1 MEIYSSYACKI
12 KGQQNILKETV
23 RIYRAAVDFFLD
35 VCLKHWDDILLLK
48 TALDK
53 RAYIEAV
60 THATKE
66 NKIIWYDFDQA
77 FYKFP
82 SYLRRSAMTEAIG
95 KVSSYKSNLQNWE
108 QENPTTR
115 GNCPA
120 LPKAGRTYPCLYKK
134 NTFLQT
140 GVYTAKIKV
149 WIRNTWDW
157 MDITFQKSDMDYLIK
172 HCSTREHGA
181 PSLLKKGKQWFLSF
195 PFQEQMEL
203 VKTPAKEQ
211 VILAVDL
218 GINNACVCSV
228 MKADGTVLGR
238 RFVKLSREYDCLL
251 HKLNHIKRAQCHG
264 SRKVSVLWRLA
275 NYVNDDIAAKTAA
288 AIVDTAVLYNVDVI
302 VFEHLDLNARK
313 RGSKKQKLH
322 LWKARKVQSI
332 VTDKAHRHGMR
343 VSHIC
348 AWNTSRLAFDG
359 SGKVLRGKESSKISA
374 DNYSMCEFPSGK
386 LYHCDLNAS
395 YNIGARYFIREL
407 LKSVSVTKQQHILA
421 KVPECAKRSTCT
433 LSTLISLNAVL

>member
-12 KGQQNILKETV
+12 KGQQNILNETV
-23 RIYRAAVDFFLD
+23 RIYRAAVDFFID

-48 TALDK
+48 KALDK
-53 RAYIEAV
+53 RAYVEAV

-115 GNCPA
+115 GNRPA

-140 GVYTAKIKV
+140 GAYTAKIKV

-157 MDITFQKSDMDYLIK
+157 MDITFQKSDMDYLIN
-172 HCSTREHGA
+172 HCSAREQGA

-203 VKTPAKEQ
+203 VKTPAEEQ

-218 GINNACVCSV
+218 GINNACVCSII
-228 MKADGTVLGR
+228 KADGTVLGR
-238 RFVKLSREYDCLL
+238 KFVKLSREYDCLQ

-288 AIVDTAVLYNVDVI
+288 AILDTAVLYNVDVI
-302 VFEHLDLNARK
+302 VFEHLDLNGRK

-322 LWKARKVQSI
+322 LWKVRKVQSM

-343 VSHIC
+343 ISHIC

-359 SGKVLRGKESSKISA
+359 SGKVLRGTESSKISA
-374 DNYSMCEFPSGK
+374 NNYSMCEFPSGK

>member
-12 KGQQNILKETV
+12 KGQQNILNETV
-23 RIYRAAVDFFLD
+23 RIYRAAVDFFID

-48 TALDK
+48 KALDK
-53 RAYIEAV
+53 RAYVEAV

-115 GNCPA
+115 GNRPA

-140 GVYTAKIKV
+140 GAYTAKIKV

-172 HCSTREHGA
+172 HCSAREQGA

-203 VKTPAKEQ
+203 VKTPVEEQ

-218 GINNACVCSV
+218 GINNACVCSII
-228 MKADGTVLGR
+228 KADGTVLGR
-238 RFVKLSREYDCLL
+238 KFVKLSREYDCLQ

-288 AIVDTAVLYNVDVI
+288 AILDTAVLYNVDVI
-302 VFEHLDLNARK
+302 VFEHLDLNGRK

-322 LWKARKVQSI
+322 LWKVRKVQSM

-343 VSHIC
+343 ISHIC

-359 SGKVLRGKESSKISA
+359 SGKVLRGTESSKISA
-374 DNYSMCEFPSGK
+374 NNYSMCEFPSGK

>member
-1 MEIYSSYACKI
+1 MPIGIVAFYC
-12 KGQQNILKETV
+12 N
-23 RIYRAAVDFFLD
+23 
-35 VCLKHWDDILLLK
+35 
-48 TALDK
+48 
-53 RAYIEAV
+53 
-60 THATKE
+60 
-66 NKIIWYDFDQA
+66 IIWYDFDQT

-95 KVSSYKSNLQNWE
+95 KVSSYKNNLQNWE
-108 QENPTTR
+108 QENPITR
-115 GNCPA
+115 GKHPA

-149 WIRNTWDW
+149 WVRNTQDW

-172 HCSTREHGA
+172 HCS
-181 PSLLKKGKQWFLSF
+181 
-195 PFQEQMEL
+195 
-203 VKTPAKEQ
+203 AKEQ

-238 RFVKLSREYDCLL
+238 KFVKLSREYDCLQ

-288 AIVDTAVLYNVDVI
+288 AILDTAVLYNVDVI
-302 VFEHLDLNARK
+302 VFEHLDLNGRK

-322 LWKARKVQSI
+322 LWKVRKVQSM
-332 VTDKAHRHGMR
+332 VTDKAHRHGMHI
-343 VSHIC
+343 SHIC
-348 AWNTSRLAFDG
+348 AQNTSRLAFDG

-374 DNYSMCEFPSGK
+374 NNYSMCEFPSGK

-395 YNIGARYFIREL
+395 YNIGARYFVREL

>member
-1 MEIYSSYACKI
+1 MEIYSSYTCKI
-12 KGQQNILKETV
+12 KGQQNILNETV
-23 RIYRAAVDFFLD
+23 RIYRAAVDFFID
-35 VCLKHWDDILLLK
+35 VCLKHWDDVLLLK
-48 TALDK
+48 KALDK
-53 RAYIEAV
+53 RAYIETV
-60 THATKE
+60 THATKG

-95 KVSSYKSNLQNWE
+95 KVSSYKNNLQNWE

-115 GNCPA
+115 GNRPA

-140 GVYTAKIKV
+140 GAYTAKIKV

-172 HCSTREHGA
+172 HCSAREQGA
-181 PSLLKKGKQWFLSF
+181 PSLLKKGKQWFLTF

-228 MKADGTVLGR
+228 MKADGTILGR
-238 RFVKLSREYDCLL
+238 KFVKLSREYDCLQ

-275 NYVNDDIAAKTAA
+275 NYVNDDIAVKTAA
-288 AIVDTAVLYNVDVI
+288 AILDTAVLYNVDVI
-302 VFEHLDLNARK
+302 VFEHMDLNSRK

-322 LWKARKVQSI
+322 LWKVRKVQSM

-343 VSHIC
+343 ISHIC

-374 DNYSMCEFPSGK
+374 NNYSMCEFPSGK

-407 LKSVSVTKQQHILA
+407 LKSVSVTKQQHVLA

>member
-12 KGQQNILKETV
+12 KGQQNILNETV
-23 RIYRAAVDFFLD
+23 RIYRAAVDFFID

-48 TALDK
+48 KALDK
-53 RAYIEAV
+53 RAYVEAV

-115 GNCPA
+115 GNRPA

-140 GVYTAKIKV
+140 GAYTAKIKV

-172 HCSTREHGA
+172 HCSAREQGA

-203 VKTPAKEQ
+203 VKTPVEEQ

-218 GINNACVCSV
+218 GINNACVCSII
-228 MKADGTVLGR
+228 KADGTVLGR
-238 RFVKLSREYDCLL
+238 KFVKLSREYDCLQ

-288 AIVDTAVLYNVDVI
+288 AILDTAVLYNVDVI
-302 VFEHLDLNARK
+302 VFEHLDLNGRK

-322 LWKARKVQSI
+322 LWKVRKVQSM

-343 VSHIC
+343 ISHIC

-359 SGKVLRGKESSKISA
+359 SGKVLRGTESSKISA
-374 DNYSMCEFPSGK
+374 NNYSMCEFPSGK

-395 YNIGARYFIREL
+395 YNIGARYL
-407 LKSVSVTKQQHILA
+407 SVSF
-421 KVPECAKRSTCT
+421 
-433 LSTLISLNAVL
+433 

>member
-12 KGQQNILKETV
+12 KGQQNILNETV
-23 RIYRAAVDFFLD
+23 RIYRAAVDFFID

-48 TALDK
+48 KALDK
-53 RAYIEAV
+53 RAYVEAV

-66 NKIIWYDFDQA
+66 NKIIWYDFDQD

-115 GNCPA
+115 GNRPA

-140 GVYTAKIKV
+140 GAYTAKIKV

-172 HCSTREHGA
+172 HCSAREQDA

-203 VKTPAKEQ
+203 VKTPVEEQ

-218 GINNACVCSV
+218 GINNACVCSII
-228 MKADGTVLGR
+228 KADGTVLGR
-238 RFVKLSREYDCLL
+238 KFVKLSREYDCLQ

-288 AIVDTAVLYNVDVI
+288 AILDTAVLYNVDVI
-302 VFEHLDLNARK
+302 VFEHLDLNGRK

-322 LWKARKVQSI
+322 LWKVRKVQSM

-343 VSHIC
+343 ISHIC

-359 SGKVLRGKESSKISA
+359 SGKVLRGTESSKISA
-374 DNYSMCEFPSGK
+374 NNYSMCEFPSGK

>member
-12 KGQQNILKETV
+12 KGQQNILNETV
-23 RIYRAAVDFFLD
+23 RIYRAAVDFFID

-48 TALDK
+48 KALDK
-53 RAYIEAV
+53 RAYVEAV

-66 NKIIWYDFDQA
+66 SKIIWYDFDQA

-115 GNCPA
+115 GNRPA

-140 GVYTAKIKV
+140 GAYTAKIKV

-172 HCSTREHGA
+172 HCSAREQGA

-203 VKTPAKEQ
+203 VKTPVEEQ

-218 GINNACVCSV
+218 GINNACVCSII
-228 MKADGTVLGR
+228 KADGTVLGR
-238 RFVKLSREYDCLL
+238 KFVKLSREYDCLQ

-288 AIVDTAVLYNVDVI
+288 AILDTAVLYNVDVI
-302 VFEHLDLNARK
+302 VFEHLDLNGRK

-322 LWKARKVQSI
+322 LWKVRKVQSM

-343 VSHIC
+343 ISHIC

-359 SGKVLRGKESSKISA
+359 SGKVLRGTESSKISA
-374 DNYSMCEFPSGK
+374 NNYSMCEFPSGK

>member
-12 KGQQNILKETV
+12 KGQQNILNETV
-23 RIYRAAVDFFLD
+23 RIYRAAVDFFID

-48 TALDK
+48 KALDK
-53 RAYIEAV
+53 RAYVEAV

-66 NKIIWYDFDQA
+66 NKIIWYDFDQV

-115 GNCPA
+115 GNRPA

-140 GVYTAKIKV
+140 GAYTAKIKV
-149 WIRNTWDW
+149 WVRNTWDW

-172 HCSTREHGA
+172 HCSAREQGA

-203 VKTPAKEQ
+203 VKTPAEEQ

-218 GINNACVCSV
+218 GINNACVCSII
-228 MKADGTVLGR
+228 KADGTVLGR
-238 RFVKLSREYDCLL
+238 KFVKLSREYDCLQ

-288 AIVDTAVLYNVDVI
+288 AILDTAVLYNVDVI
-302 VFEHLDLNARK
+302 VFEHLDLNGRK

-322 LWKARKVQSI
+322 LWKVRKVQSM

-343 VSHIC
+343 ISHIC

-359 SGKVLRGKESSKISA
+359 SGKVLRGTESSKISA
-374 DNYSMCEFPSGK
+374 NNYSMCEFPSGK

>member
-1 MEIYSSYACKI
+1 
-12 KGQQNILKETV
+12 
-23 RIYRAAVDFFLD
+23 
-35 VCLKHWDDILLLK
+35 
-48 TALDK
+48 
-53 RAYIEAV
+53 
-60 THATKE
+60 
-66 NKIIWYDFDQA
+66 
-77 FYKFP
+77 
-82 SYLRRSAMTEAIG
+82 MTEAIG

-115 GNCPA
+115 GNRPA

-140 GVYTAKIKV
+140 GAYTAKIKV

-172 HCSTREHGA
+172 HCSAREQGA

-203 VKTPAKEQ
+203 VKTPVEEQ

-218 GINNACVCSV
+218 GINNACVCSII
-228 MKADGTVLGR
+228 KADGTVLGR
-238 RFVKLSREYDCLL
+238 KFVKLSREYDCLQ

-288 AIVDTAVLYNVDVI
+288 AILDTAVLYNVDVI
-302 VFEHLDLNARK
+302 VFEHLDLNGRK

-322 LWKARKVQSI
+322 LWKVRKVQSM

-343 VSHIC
+343 ISHIC

-359 SGKVLRGKESSKISA
+359 SGKVLRGTESSKISA
-374 DNYSMCEFPSGK
+374 NNYSMCEFPSGK

-421 KVPECAKRSTCT
+421 KVPECAKRRTPLHVVYT
-433 LSTLISLNAVL
+433 H